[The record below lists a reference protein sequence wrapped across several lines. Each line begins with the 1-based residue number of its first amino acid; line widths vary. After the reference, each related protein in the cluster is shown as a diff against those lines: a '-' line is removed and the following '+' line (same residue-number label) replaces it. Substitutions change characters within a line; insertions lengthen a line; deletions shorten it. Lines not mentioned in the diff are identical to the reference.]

1 MKKKLAAVLAI
12 VFLLGGCTANEES
25 LNTDTEQ
32 EDPISIGICFDTFTI
47 ERWVK
52 DRDVFAYTATELGA
66 DVNVQNANGD
76 VEKQREQ
83 IQHFIE
89 MEVDALVVV
98 AVDADRITDLLESA
112 HAREIAVIAYDR
124 LIMDAPID
132 LYISFDNY
140 AVGEM
145 MAEKIAADCGEAPG
159 VLVVA
164 GPESDKN
171 VPLVMEGFE
180 AVAKEADFRIVDEV
194 HIEGWRAEN
203 VGVYFDRNPG
213 ILEDVDAVMCG
224 NDSLAGAVVQFLAEK
239 RLAGTVVV
247 TGQDADLDACQRIV
261 EGTQT
266 MTVYKPVEQL
276 ARQAAELTVRLACGE
291 DIRGFVTET
300 IDNDAGNVPYVALI
314 PVAVDAECMDEV
326 IVQSGFHLRE
336 DIYMNVSGEQQ

>member
-1 MKKKLAAVLAI
+1 MKRKLAAVLAF
-12 VFLLGGCTANEES
+12 VFLLAGCSGGEES
-25 LNTDTEQ
+25 PDAATEQ
-32 EDPISIGICFDTFTI
+32 EEPISIGICFDTFTI

-52 DRDVFAYTATELGA
+52 DRDVFTYTATELGA
-66 DVNVQNANGD
+66 RVNVQNANGD

-83 IQHFIE
+83 IRHFIE

-112 HAREIAVIAYDR
+112 HAGGIAVIAYDR
-124 LIMDAPID
+124 LIMEAPVD

-145 MAEKIAADCGEAPG
+145 MAEKIASDCGEAPG
-159 VLVVA
+159 VLVIA

-180 AVAKEADFRIVDEV
+180 SVAKEEDFYIVDEV

-203 VGVYFDRNPG
+203 VGTYFDRNPG
-213 ILEDVDAVMCG
+213 IMEDVDAVMCG
-224 NDSLAGAVVQFLAEK
+224 NDSLAGAVVQYLAEK

-276 ARQAAELTVRLACGE
+276 ARQAAELTMRLARGE
-291 DIRGFVTET
+291 DIEYSVTET
-300 IDNDAGNVPYVALI
+300 IDNGTGSVPYVALV
-314 PVAVDAECMDEV
+314 PVAVDAQCMDEV

-336 DIYMNVSGEQQ
+336 DIYMNVSGGQQ